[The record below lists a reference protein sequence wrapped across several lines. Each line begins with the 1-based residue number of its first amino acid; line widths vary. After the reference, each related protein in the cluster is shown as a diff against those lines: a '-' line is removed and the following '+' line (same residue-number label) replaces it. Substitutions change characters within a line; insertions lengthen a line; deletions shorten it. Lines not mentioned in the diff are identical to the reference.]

1 MCKFIRVGYKIEFTF
16 HLYNVKLV
24 EIYIYMMDSISDETA
39 SKETI
44 VTLKFPDATHANKRI
59 RLGVFFF
66 FFGLISK
73 FN

>member
-1 MCKFIRVGYKIEFTF
+1 
-16 HLYNVKLV
+16 
-24 EIYIYMMDSISDETA
+24 MMDSISDETA

-66 FFGLISK
+66 FFFWVDLKI
-73 FN
+73 

>member
-1 MCKFIRVGYKIEFTF
+1 
-16 HLYNVKLV
+16 
-24 EIYIYMMDSISDETA
+24 MDSISDETA

-44 VTLKFPDATHANKRI
+44 VTLKFPDATHVNKRI

-66 FFGLISK
+66 FGLISK

>member
-1 MCKFIRVGYKIEFTF
+1 
-16 HLYNVKLV
+16 
-24 EIYIYMMDSISDETA
+24 MMDSISDETA

-66 FFGLISK
+66 GWSQNLIKHTNGLY
-73 FN
+73 

>member
-1 MCKFIRVGYKIEFTF
+1 
-16 HLYNVKLV
+16 
-24 EIYIYMMDSISDETA
+24 MMDSISDETA

-66 FFGLISK
+66 FLGWSQNLIKHTNGLY
-73 FN
+73 